1 MAIKFALKMGGE
13 NVRTMEELRAA
24 FAILEA
30 VEYVEN
36 GKLVKWLKN
45 HDEGA
50 LAQQV
55 EALDPEDDAM
65 PRKLCKLIG
74 VPYDEAAYQAALEAK
89 DQDGIVRVAY
99 TGCELSKATLQKIK
113 DLGYEVTDSRSFKIL
128 IVGDM
133 NTNDKKAQIAR
144 SKGIPMMLEI
154 DFLQKVEVPGK
165 QAKDT
170 SKVTVD
176 NMGTDK
182 TEDDATSGYGD
193 EYGEWYDRWYNEHCK
208 DISRYIHKI
217 STSTAAESTSKVDK
231 TKDDGQ
237 WRGKYNTPAQT
248 KTTEGEETLNQI
260 LKEVS
265 TNKST
270 PRKNEES
277 FYERITPKDPGK
289 YIPWLHGAFAWTS
302 VL

>member
-24 FAILEA
+24 FAVLEA

-50 LAQQV
+50 LAKQV

-65 PRKLCKLIG
+65 PRKLCELIG

-113 DLGYEVTDSRSFKIL
+113 DLGYEVTDGRSFKIL

-133 NTNDKKAQIAR
+133 NTNAKKAQIAR
-144 SKGIPMMLEI
+144 AKGIRMMLEI

-176 NMGTDK
+176 NMETNK
-182 TEDDATSGYGD
+182 TEDKHIRTQKIIQKIDMNKCRASDIVVEAT
-193 EYGEWYDRWYNEHCK
+193 K
-208 DISRYIHKI
+208 DNDP
-217 STSTAAESTSKVDK
+217 TTTTVESTTKVVK
-231 TKDDGQ
+231 IKDDGV
-237 WRGKYNTPAQT
+237 WRGKYNTPAP
-248 KTTEGEETLNQI
+248 EP
-260 LKEVS
+260 S
-265 TNKST
+265 C
-270 PRKNEES
+270 
-277 FYERITPKDPGK
+277 DPYDEIFK
-289 YIPWLHGAFAWTS
+289 IFNR
-302 VL
+302 